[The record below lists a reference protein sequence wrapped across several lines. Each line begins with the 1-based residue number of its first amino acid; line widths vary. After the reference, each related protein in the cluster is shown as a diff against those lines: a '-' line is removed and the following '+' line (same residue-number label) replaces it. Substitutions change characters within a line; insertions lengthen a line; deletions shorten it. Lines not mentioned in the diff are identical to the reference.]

1 MAGIIITILALGIGG
16 MALAMVH
23 KWVKDDNEMK
33 KLKLQKEASEAENEQ
48 MDKKIKLLEEENKK
62 YDKIIMEE
70 KEMVSG
76 NEYDDIKI
84 LRLQKEAAELE
95 LKQMKNKIEL
105 LEIENKKHSEIK
117 GIDKKI
123 LNNKIE

>member
-117 GIDKKI
+117 GIDKK
-123 LNNKIE
+123 NIE